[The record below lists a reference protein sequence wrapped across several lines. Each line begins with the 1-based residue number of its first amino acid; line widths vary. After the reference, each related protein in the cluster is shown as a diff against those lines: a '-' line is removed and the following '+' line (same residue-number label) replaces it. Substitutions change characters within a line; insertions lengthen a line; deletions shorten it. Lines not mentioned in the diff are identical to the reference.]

1 MVNKVQLILI
11 HNEKAGSGEYSLS
24 TIGKF
29 LEQAGHRVCAFSFQR
44 DNLKKALKQPAD
56 LIVIAGG
63 DGAVTK
69 VIDHAKAKGPPLT
82 ILPLGTANNIATSLG
97 ITGEPAAL
105 IETWDPPKMRPFYRL
120 YAKGPWG
127 RRRIMEGIGFGC
139 FEQTMDE
146 MGTQKPDIEV
156 AREWLADAILRTPPE
171 RLTVEFDSTA
181 LTEEFTLLE
190 VTNIPLVGPRIHLAP
205 FANPS
210 DPLVMVS
217 FVGARRADRL
227 EFSRWLKRAA
237 LNEAAPV
244 TTRAAR
250 RVVIKGE
257 IQRVRLNDKNWTA
270 KTEIPE
276 QSFASVVIEAGVKP
290 LHFLVPRREALAATR
305 AEAILTASQG

>member
-1 MVNKVQLILI
+1 VNKVQLILI

-29 LEQAGHRVCAFSFQR
+29 LEEAGHRVCAFSSQR
-44 DNLKKALKQPAD
+44 DNLNKALKQPAD

-97 ITGEPAAL
+97 IAGEPAAL

-120 YAKGPWG
+120 YARGPWG
-127 RRRIMEGIGFGC
+127 RRRIMEGVGFGC

-171 RLTVEFDSTA
+171 RLTVELDSTA

-217 FVGARRADRL
+217 FVGARREDRL

-244 TTRAAR
+244 TTRAAQ

-257 IQRVRLNDKNWTA
+257 IRRVRLNDKNWSA
-270 KTEIPE
+270 KTEISE
-276 QSFASVVIEAGVKP
+276 NSVTSVVIKAGVKP
-290 LHFLVPRREALAATR
+290 LHFLVPRREALAAPR
-305 AEAILTASQG
+305 AEAILTTSQE

>member
-1 MVNKVQLILI
+1 VNKVQLILI
-11 HNEKAGSGEYSLS
+11 HNEKAGSGSYSLS
-24 TIGKF
+24 TICKV
-29 LEQAGHRVCAFSFQR
+29 LKQAGHRVCAFSPQR
-44 DNLKKALKQPAD
+44 DKLKKALKQPAD

-63 DGAVTK
+63 DGTVTR
-69 VIDHAKAKGPPLT
+69 VIDQAKAKGPPLT

-105 IETWDPPKMRPFYRL
+105 IETWDPPKTRPFYRL

-127 RRRIMEGIGFGC
+127 RRRIIEGIGFGC
-139 FEQTMDE
+139 FEQAMDE
-146 MGTQKPDIEV
+146 MGTQKPDIES
-156 AREWLADAILRTPPE
+156 AREWLADAILRTPSE
-171 RLTVEFDSTA
+171 RLAVRFDSAA
-181 LTEEFTLLE
+181 LTEEFSLLE

-210 DPLVMVS
+210 DPLVIVS

-270 KTEIPE
+270 KTELSE
-276 QSFASVVIEAGVKP
+276 NSVASVVIEAGVKP
-290 LHFLVPRREALAATR
+290 LHFLVPRREALAAPR

>member
-1 MVNKVQLILI
+1 VQLILI
-11 HNEKAGSGEYSLS
+11 HNEKAGSGKYSRS
-24 TIGKF
+24 TIRKF
-29 LEQAGHRVCAFSFQR
+29 LKKAGHRVCAFSPQR
-44 DNLKKALKQPAD
+44 DKLKRALKQPAD
-56 LIVIAGG
+56 LIVVAGG

-69 VIDHAKAKGPPLT
+69 VINRAKAKGAPLT

-97 ITGEPAAL
+97 ITGEPPAL
-105 IETWDPPKMRPFYRL
+105 IETWELPKMRPFYRL

-127 RRRIMEGIGFGC
+127 RRRIIEGIVFGC

-146 MGTQKPDIEV
+146 MGTQKPDIER
-156 AREWLADAILRTPPE
+156 AREWLAVRTPPE
-171 RLTVEFDSTA
+171 QLAVEFDSAA

-217 FVGARRADRL
+217 FVGANRADRL

-237 LNEAAPV
+237 LNEAPPV

-250 RVVIKGE
+250 RVVIEGE
-257 IQRVRLNDKNWTA
+257 IRRVRLNDKNWTA
-270 KTEIPE
+270 KTEISE
-276 QSFASVVIEAGVKP
+276 NSFDSVVIEAGVKP
-290 LHFLVPRREALAATR
+290 LHFLVPGLEALSAPR
-305 AEAILTASQG
+305 AEGNS

>member
-1 MVNKVQLILI
+1 VNKVQLILI

-29 LEQAGHRVCAFSFQR
+29 LEQAGHRVCAFSSQR

-63 DGAVTK
+63 DGTVTK

-97 ITGEPAAL
+97 ITGRPAAL
-105 IETWDPPKMRPFYRL
+105 IETWDPPKMRPFYCL

-127 RRRIMEGIGFGC
+127 RRRIIEGIGFGC

-146 MGTQKPDIEV
+146 MGTQKPDIES
-156 AREWLADAILRTPPE
+156 AREWLADTILRTPSE
-171 RLTVEFDSTA
+171 RLAVRFDSAA
-181 LTEEFTLLE
+181 LTEEFSLLE

-210 DPLVMVS
+210 DPLMMVS
-217 FVGARRADRL
+217 FVGPSLADRL

-237 LNEAAPV
+237 FNKAAPV
-244 TTRAAR
+244 ITRAAR
-250 RVVIKGE
+250 RIVIEGE
-257 IQRVRLNDKNWTA
+257 IRRVRLNDKNWTA
-270 KTEIPE
+270 KTETSE
-276 QSFASVVIEAGVKP
+276 NSFASVVIEAVVKP
-290 LHFLVPRREALAATR
+290 LHFLVPRLEALSAAR
-305 AEAILTASQG
+305 PEAIVKA